1 MSDARE
7 PKGPGNGPE
16 SDGGPAAGLRP
27 QRASQEAT
35 CSSQEPSADCDEA
48 VGLYAYQDL
57 ILSGLHKLLAGLIG
71 DGAKIVL
78 IVDHGPSVEV
88 VGDHDD
94 PWSIFDALTCA
105 NDEESDLGPGSRN
118 QLLN

>member
-7 PKGPGNGPE
+7 PKGPGNGTE
-16 SDGGPAAGLRP
+16 SDGEPGVGPRP

-35 CSSQEPSADCDEA
+35 SGSQEPSADCDEA
-48 VGLYAYQDL
+48 AGLYAYQDL
-57 ILSGLHKLLAGLIG
+57 ILSGLHKLLGGLIG

-78 IVDHGPSVEV
+78 IVDHGPSVEI

-94 PWSIFDALTCA
+94 PWSVFDALTCA
-105 NDEESDLGPGSRN
+105 DDEEPDLGPGSRN

>member
-16 SDGGPAAGLRP
+16 SDGGPAAGPGP
-27 QRASQEAT
+27 QRASQEPT
-35 CSSQEPSADCDEA
+35 SGSQEPSEGGGE
-48 VGLYAYQDL
+48 VLGLYAYQDL

-71 DGAKIVL
+71 DGARLIL
-78 IVDHGPSVEV
+78 IVDHGPHVEV
-88 VGDHDD
+88 LGSHPD
-94 PWSIFDALTCA
+94 PWSIFDDLTCA